1 MDEHSYLERLLSIV
15 CSVFDAYSVVL
26 YMHDKRSGTYRV
38 AAHFSLGDHV
48 LTESIA
54 EPGKGF
60 VGWIVRN
67 RQPLLVNNVDKK
79 KGKLGYYPQEVEATI
94 KAFMGCPLKRGE
106 GVICLDSKR
115 TFCFSEKDQKIL
127 HLFADFLLDL
137 HERFELA
144 RASQNQFQYYHCL
157 QLIHAMRTT
166 IKRWP
171 DFLGKFLA
179 LMSDAAGF
187 EHSFLAA
194 RDPNGERYYIE
205 GAHVPLMTPKD
216 AEMHLDMSVG
226 LVGFVFR
233 NGQPVISG
241 EGEGACNLTPLFGKA
256 VKTQPM
262 KSVLLM
268 PLVFQKQVRGVL
280 GLSSPSALP
289 ISDDLKTF
297 CTMASEQLALFL
309 ENLYLRSKL
318 QESEAYARHLHDTY
332 NNSPGSAPVRDA

>member
-1 MDEHSYLERLLSIV
+1 MDERSYLERLLSIV

-26 YMHDKRSGTYRV
+26 YMHDKHSGEFRI

-48 LTESIA
+48 LTDSVA

-67 RQPLLVNNVDKK
+67 RQPLLINNVDKK
-79 KGKLGYYPQEVEATI
+79 KGKLGYYQPDVETTI
-94 KAFMGCPLKRGE
+94 KAFMGCPLKRGQ

-127 HLFADFLLDL
+127 HLFADFLLDI

-144 RASQNQFQYYHCL
+144 RASQNQFQHYHCL
-157 QLIHAMRTT
+157 QLIHAMRKN

-171 DFLGKFLA
+171 DFLSKFLA

-194 RDPNGERYYIE
+194 RDPNGDRYYIE
-205 GAHVPLMTPKD
+205 GAHVSMMSDKM
-216 AEMHLDMSVG
+216 AETHLDMSVG

-233 NGQPVISG
+233 NGQPVITG
-241 EGEGACNLTPLFGKA
+241 EGDGSSCTPLFGKA

-262 KSVLLM
+262 KSVLLL
-268 PLVFQKQVRGVL
+268 PLTFQKQVRGVL
-280 GLSSPSALP
+280 GLSSPSAQP
-289 ISDDLKTF
+289 IDDDLKTF
-297 CTMASEQLALFL
+297 CMMASEQLALFL

-318 QESEAYARHLHDTY
+318 QESEAYARNLQDSY
-332 NNSPGSAPVRDA
+332 NNSSGAAPARGA